1 MESTCPCIEAGEKMD
16 SKILGGIL
24 IILGALITFLSGKIL
39 QVMKKETTEKNQFI
53 VKVIGLIAVIVGMV
67 ILIEIIKW

>member
-1 MESTCPCIEAGEKMD
+1 MD

>member
-1 MESTCPCIEAGEKMD
+1 MD

-53 VKVIGLIAVIVGMV
+53 VKVIGLIVVIVGMV